1 MQALPRRLQ
10 SIAQPELD
18 RRTGRYNSTSILYF
32 YENQLRPENLG
43 LSCTEV
49 LKSDDNALEKMHT
62 YIQWL
67 FPTDE
72 PSPHN
77 PRAPVT
83 DRTVKE
89 AFRESKT
96 LKRRMEKAFFRM
108 LTFYKLDYD
117 ERTGMISGR
126 RWVNPPSHNYL
137 RISRIIRSLCIAGLN
152 HRATALNECM
162 QRIQSVSQETRDR
175 WQLAYETAMVLFP
188 PDSRSQEGPSS
199 LEE

>member
-1 MQALPRRLQ
+1 MECISQLFSSCCPSAPAKPPQSAVDYPEEAPQKPKRDHHRHKREEGAMQALPRRLQ

-83 DRTVKE
+83 DR
-89 AFRESKT
+89 
-96 LKRRMEKAFFRM
+96 
-108 LTFYKLDYD
+108 
-117 ERTGMISGR
+117 
-126 RWVNPPSHNYL
+126 
-137 RISRIIRSLCIAGLN
+137 
-152 HRATALNECM
+152 
-162 QRIQSVSQETRDR
+162 
-175 WQLAYETAMVLFP
+175 
-188 PDSRSQEGPSS
+188 
-199 LEE
+199 